1 MANYK
6 GKINVTLFNAV
17 KICLESGNSVA
28 QTAKFMKLSCDVVAM
43 IRDAEN
49 LDEYRALMTIKCNKA
64 KQARAA
70 KRAAQAVKQV
80 VKQAA
85 EEKPQGVDPGNAV
98 PQAQEVRQVVTVQ
111 ATRFM
116 EEQMKRQTELLT
128 VISQKL
134 AAIIDDLYGTGTKAG
149 E

>member
-1 MANYK
+1 MANYVK
-6 GKINVTLFNAV
+6 KIDGNKFKAIKILLNGGSTTKEAAGAMQVSATTISYIRNAETYEEYKNTVAARSRNKRNAAIKAQGK
-17 KICLESGNSVA
+17 
-28 QTAKFMKLSCDVVAM
+28 
-43 IRDAEN
+43 
-49 LDEYRALMTIKCNKA
+49 
-64 KQARAA
+64 
-70 KRAAQAVKQV
+70 
-80 VKQAA
+80 
-85 EEKPQGVDPGNAV
+85 PHGVDPGKAV
-98 PQAQEVRQVVTVQ
+98 PQAQEVRQEIQVQEVRQVVTVQ